1 MSWTPAL
8 TQLRDTL
15 ADLYS
20 DEPSARRVV
29 ADAGLNPGRI
39 DFSASAINNWQAI
52 LTEADRQDMV
62 DAIVDVATRD
72 FPRNKALASARAAY
86 GGNAAPSQGA
96 PSTPPSVSAPAART
110 AIKILFLGA
119 NPSDTTRLRLD
130 EEVRGID
137 QALRLAQYRDRFDL
151 IQQWAVRVGDL
162 QGLLL
167 RHQPHIVH
175 FSGHGS
181 EDGQILLEDN
191 AGQAHP
197 VSPRALSNTFAALND
212 NIRCIVLN
220 ACFSEIQAKALA
232 ENIDC
237 VVGMST
243 EIGDEAAISFASA
256 FYQALAYGRS
266 VSTAFKLG
274 CVQIDLESLDEQNTP
289 QLLAQRAD
297 PAQVVFA

>member
-1 MSWTPAL
+1 MSWTPIL
-8 TQLRDTL
+8 TQLRNAL

-20 DEPSARRVV
+20 DEESARRVV
-29 ADAGLNPGRI
+29 ADAGLNPQRI
-39 DFSASAINNWQAI
+39 AYSASAVNNWQAI
-52 LTEADRQDMV
+52 LTEADRQDAT
-62 DAIVDVATRD
+62 DAIVDVATQEY
-72 FPRNKALASARAAY
+72 PTNKALASARAAY
-86 GGNAAPSQGA
+86 RGDAAPSQGA
-96 PSTPPSVSAPAART
+96 PSTTQSGGAPAAKT

-119 NPSDTTRLRLD
+119 NPSDNTRMRLD
-130 EEVRGID
+130 AEVRMID

-151 IQQWAVRVGDL
+151 IQQWAVRVSDL

-197 VSPRALSNTFAALND
+197 VSPRALSSMFALLND

-243 EIGDEAAISFASA
+243 AIGDDAAISFASA

-274 CVQIDLESLDEQNTP
+274 CVQIDLESLDEQDTP

-297 PAQVVFA
+297 PAEVVFT